1 MLKLIAVTNR
11 ELCRQNYWDHMEQI
25 AASDIDSIILREK
38 GLDEEE
44 YTNYAKKMQRPCN
57 LHQKRCVLNYF
68 GRVGVKLHIPRFQ
81 CPLDYLQS
89 HTAITYYMTSLGVSV
104 HSADEA
110 RLAEE
115 LGAHYIIASHVL
127 PTPCKP
133 DQPPIGLEELRN
145 ITSAVHVPVYA
156 LGGITPETLPQLAG
170 IPIAGVCVMTGLM
183 TCDDVPGY
191 VQRLRQA
198 MQ

>member
-1 MLKLIAVTNR
+1 MKPV
-11 ELCRQNYWDHMEQI
+11 W
-25 AASDIDSIILREK
+25 
-38 GLDEEE
+38 
-44 YTNYAKKMQRPCN
+44 
-57 LHQKRCVLNYF
+57 QKNWAL
-68 GRVGVKLHIPRFQ
+68 
-81 CPLDYLQS
+81 
-89 HTAITYYMTSLGVSV
+89 
-104 HSADEA
+104 
-110 RLAEE
+110 
-115 LGAHYIIASHVL
+115 IIASHVL